1 MYKRGEGVDRF
12 GDGWSPVI
20 SYANPYGDGWGD
32 GGSGVQGG
40 DGSDDYARILYDE
53 EEEEESEVK

>member
-1 MYKRGEGVDRF
+1 MHKRGEGVDRF

-53 EEEEESEVK
+53 DEDEE